1 MYRGIGN
8 CATFEPSSALIV
20 RGAPALSGFRIKKL
34 LARLREVNPA
44 VDSIDSRYVHFID
57 CERDLDALE
66 IRTLESLLRYGP
78 RSVAA
83 EGSATH
89 ALWVVPRPG
98 TISPWAS
105 KATDIARVCGLGA
118 VRRIERGIEYRIVS
132 RVTLEAAALRTLAPL
147 LHDRM
152 TEVVLDDVAQATA
165 LFGAEAPRALR
176 RISLESGRAALEAA
190 NIELGLALS
199 ADEIDYLLEAFRAI
213 GRDPSDVELM
223 MFAQANSEH
232 CRHKIF
238 NAEWIIDGEP

>member
-1 MYRGIGN
+1 M
-8 CATFEPSSALIV
+8 LV

-57 CERDLDALE
+57 VERDLDAAE

-78 RSVAA
+78 RAEVALD
-83 EGSATH
+83 SAGQ

-118 VRRIERGIEYRIVS
+118 VRRIERGIEYRIDS
-132 RVTLEAAALRTLAPL
+132 RVTLDAAALRALVPL

-152 TEVVLDDVAQATA
+152 TEVALDDVAQAAA
-165 LFGAEAPRALR
+165 LFSAEAPRALR
-176 RISLESGRAALEAA
+176 RISLKSGRAALEAA
-190 NIELGLALS
+190 DKELGLALS
-199 ADEIDYLLEAFRAI
+199 ADEIDYLLEAFR
-213 GRDPSDVELM
+213 VL
-223 MFAQANSEH
+223 
-232 CRHKIF
+232 
-238 NAEWIIDGEP
+238 